1 MKAAKKLKSKFGG
14 GGMAT
19 KFKKKPVGLAAS
31 NPPAVAP
38 KPVEK
43 DIPAV
48 ANPGTQSNT
57 FKVEKK

>member
-14 GGMAT
+14 GGMAS

-31 NPPAVAP
+31 NPPAVVP

-43 DIPAV
+43 DIPVAV
-48 ANPGTQSNT
+48 NPA
-57 FKVEKK
+57 KK